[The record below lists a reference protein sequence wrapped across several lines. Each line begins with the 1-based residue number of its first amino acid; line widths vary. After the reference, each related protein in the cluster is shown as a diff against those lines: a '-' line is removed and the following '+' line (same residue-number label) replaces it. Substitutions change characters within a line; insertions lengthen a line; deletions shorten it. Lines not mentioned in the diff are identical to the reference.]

1 MSAID
6 RFDCNLVDEPI
17 ENIICSDLDIIDK
30 PKDCLIISE
39 FNCDSH
45 IFEDTDDSNGNITLS
60 NCFRPININATF
72 PIEAISN
79 TFTNSNAN
87 LNSKIKDVI
96 NSIVQLKDLIDQAQ
110 KLLHNFQ
117 NNVNV
122 ANTEPTG

>member
-1 MSAID
+1 M
-6 RFDCNLVDEPI
+6 
-17 ENIICSDLDIIDK
+17 
-30 PKDCLIISE
+30 
-39 FNCDSH
+39 
-45 IFEDTDDSNGNITLS
+45 
-60 NCFRPININATF
+60 F

-110 KLLHNFQ
+110 KVLHNFQ